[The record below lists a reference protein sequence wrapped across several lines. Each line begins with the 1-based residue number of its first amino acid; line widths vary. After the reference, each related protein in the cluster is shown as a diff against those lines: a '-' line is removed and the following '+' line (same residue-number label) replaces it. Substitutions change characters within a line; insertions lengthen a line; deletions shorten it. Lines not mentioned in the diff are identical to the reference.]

1 MQMRLNGVC
10 LCILKKKIQSY
21 KTYLHCC
28 VARQLCG
35 RIYGFQYL
43 IREAWVQIL
52 LYSLFYYKGF
62 EFLNSFILFIHTLI
76 MLQNNFDCF
85 SKSYYEQA
93 IIMRLFL
100 SVSSFIKELMLL
112 LLVWFSA
119 RHSDRIRLAKE
130 QIGNLTA
137 ICKCH

>member
-1 MQMRLNGVC
+1 
-10 LCILKKKIQSY
+10 
-21 KTYLHCC
+21 
-28 VARQLCG
+28 
-35 RIYGFQYL
+35 
-43 IREAWVQIL
+43 
-52 LYSLFYYKGF
+52 
-62 EFLNSFILFIHTLI
+62 
-76 MLQNNFDCF
+76 
-85 SKSYYEQA
+85 
-93 IIMRLFL
+93 MRLFL